1 MMRTILLAVVV
12 LALTCGAASA
22 AGINIEGADVGPA
35 YWTSITTGEA
45 ITIPLQITLHP
56 YPQTG
61 PDVPTSLADL
71 DDWAKANLGIDIPF
85 EGDPDTFLKPLGVGV
100 SECVKVGTLVK
111 VPLRAGAGWHT
122 ILKWSV
128 FVKSDIKIF

>member
-1 MMRTILLAVVV
+1 MMRTILLAMVV
-12 LALTCGAASA
+12 LALTCGVASA
-22 AGINIEGADVGPA
+22 GGINIEGADVGPA

-56 YPQTG
+56 YPQVG
-61 PDVPTSLADL
+61 PDTPSSLANI

-85 EGDPDTFLKPLGVGV
+85 EGDPNTFLKPLGVGV

-111 VPLRAGAGWHT
+111 VPIRAGAGWHT
-122 ILKWSV
+122 VLKWSV
-128 FVKSDIKIF
+128 FLKSDIKIF